1 MTSIPSPPIP
11 EHANLALLA
20 AVAPLSRERARAE
33 AAEWAAM
40 VAYRDAEVARI
51 SALDRSGMFKR
62 IERSGIAAE
71 LGLHAGMS
79 AGQVEARLAEADRL
93 RAHTPSVW
101 QSFEAGL
108 VDAPRAREIAAAAS
122 RLERPESCAKL
133 DATVVEYASTHT
145 VAQLRQW
152 LRRFVTRVESDL
164 AIERANAEREKR
176 RVDVTSVD
184 DGMAYLNAYLPAH
197 EAAAVATRLRRA
209 AKAARAEGDER
220 TQAQL
225 EADLLVAWALT
236 ADDSVTA
243 RGRGMAIDIA
253 VRIDAAVAA
262 GADDGHAESA
272 DGRWEVPVQWLL
284 SSALAGSAFWH
295 RLLMEPF
302 TDNTLAHDYPGY
314 QPPSVLRRAIVLRD
328 GVCAAPGCLTP
339 AAVCELDH
347 REPWPDGTT
356 SGGNLD
362 PGCKGDHAR
371 KSHGMWERIK
381 ARVEAVRAG
390 RPIDADDPIWADV

>member
-1 MTSIPSPPIP
+1 MI
-11 EHANLALLA
+11 
-20 AVAPLSRERARAE
+20 
-33 AAEWAAM
+33 
-40 VAYRDAEVARI
+40 AYRDAEVARI
-51 SALDRSGMFKR
+51 AGLDRSGMFKR

-71 LGLHAGMS
+71 LALHAGMS

-122 RLERPESCAKL
+122 RLERPESCARL
-133 DATVVEYASTHT
+133 DATVVDYASTHT

-164 AIERANAEREKR
+164 AIERTNAEREKR
-176 RVDVTSVD
+176 RVDVTPVD
-184 DGMAYLNAYLPAH
+184 DGMAYLTAYLPAH

-225 EADLLVAWALT
+225 EADLLVAWGLT

-243 RGRGMAIDIA
+243 RGRGIAIDIA

-284 SSALAGSAFWH
+284 RSALAGDAFWH
-295 RLLMEPF
+295 RLLMQPF

-314 QPPSVLRRAIVLRD
+314 RPPSVLRRAIVLRD
-328 GVCAAPGCLTP
+328 GVCAAPGCVTP

-356 SGGNLD
+356 SGDNLD

-371 KSHGMWERIK
+371 KSHGTWERIR

-390 RPIDADDPIWADV
+390 RPIDADDPVWADV